1 MKKLK
6 RLRYVSKHVIML
18 MVALIGVTAS
28 FNLVYA
34 QTGDSGGGGGT
45 GFDALKTALTGATSN
60 VSAGVDLVI
69 AAMVIILA
77 LLVGLWCFREFSGL
91 MKRG

>member
-1 MKKLK
+1 
-6 RLRYVSKHVIML
+6 ML

-34 QTGDSGGGGGT
+34 QGDGGGGGGT